1 MSAYIVDRNH
11 ILYLVGAASSPQSIA
26 FPCFIRNARP

>member
-11 ILYLVGAASSPQSIA
+11 IRYLIGAESASSCNIEAQ
-26 FPCFIRNARP
+26 